1 MRCLSF
7 DAAFDA
13 VVCLDGTI
21 PERELFQRMPRCP
34 IVAADGAAIQLFR
47 AYGLRADVIIG
58 DLDAFWRAPEAR
70 MLQSARLIQIP
81 EQETN
86 DFEKALQFCHQQGWR
101 RLLIVGFQGREP
113 DHTLINWSVALRHAR
128 ELELCFYDSGRYGLL
143 LWESVE
149 LALEVGEILSLVP
162 QPVASVRTRG
172 LVWELTDECLQWG
185 VRESARNVVRVTPVR
200 IELGEGVV
208 ALFCR
213 ARLPHAPRWEQCE
226 HD

>member
-1 MRCLSF
+1 MRRLSF
-7 DAAFDA
+7 GATFDA

-21 PERELFQRMPRCP
+21 PERELFQRVQHCP

-70 MLQSARLIQIP
+70 MLQSVRLVQIL

-101 RLLIVGFQGREP
+101 HLLVVGFQGREP

-128 ELELCFYDSGRYGLL
+128 QLELCFYDSGRYGVL

-162 QPVASVRTRG
+162 QPAASVRTHG
-172 LVWELTDECLQWG
+172 LVWELTDEHLQWG
-185 VRESARNVVRVTPVR
+185 VRESARNMVRATPVR
-200 IELGEGVV
+200 IELSEGAV